1 MPIWAVVFSCVMCLI
16 FTIPTSIVAAVT
28 NYNIGL
34 NVVTELIGGY
44 AFPGRPIANMLFKT
58 FGYNTSAQAQYY
70 AQDLKLGH
78 YCKIPPRS
86 MFWAQ
91 FIATLWSSL
100 VCLGVVDWQINSV
113 EGICEPNQPD
123 KFTCRATY
131 QVFYGAAVQWG
142 AIGPQRLYGEG
153 RVYNNLL
160 YGFLLGGLAP
170 IPVYFLARKYPMSF
184 WKYVNVPT
192 IFAGALSYAPYNISY
207 YIQPLALA
215 VVFQIYI
222 RRRATAWWLKYNY
235 ITSVALS
242 ASAGI
247 WAVIWFFAL
256 NYVNYTPDWW
266 GNDVSYTGCEGD
278 GGCPWYDLPE
288 QGYFGP
294 GVGEFSFN

>member
-1 MPIWAVVFSCVMCLI
+1 
-16 FTIPTSIVAAVT
+16 
-28 NYNIGL
+28 
-34 NVVTELIGGY
+34 
-44 AFPGRPIANMLFKT
+44 
-58 FGYNTSAQAQYY
+58 
-70 AQDLKLGH
+70 
-78 YCKIPPRS
+78 

-91 FIATLWSSL
+91 TVATFWSSL
-100 VCLGVVDWQINSV
+100 VCLGVINWQINSIPD
-113 EGICEPNQPD
+113 ICQPNQVD
-123 KFTCRATY
+123 KFTCDSWYT
-131 QVFYGAAVQWG
+131 VFYGAAVQWG

-153 RVYNNLL
+153 AVYHNLL
-160 YGFLLGGLAP
+160 YGFIFGALAP
-170 IPVYFLARKYPMSF
+170 IPVWYLARKYPLSM

-192 IFAGALSYAPYNISY
+192 IFNGVLDYAPYNISY

-235 ITSVALS
+235 LTSVALS

-256 NYVNYTPDWW
+256 NYVNSTPDWW
-266 GNDVSYTGCEGD
+266 GNSVSYEGCEGA

-288 QGYFGP
+288 VGYFGP